1 MGLKVVYMKYLS
13 KEKMKTSKKIGNTVI
28 EVKPSHPKKNSYYY
42 MYSANQVNSYNGNL
56 KVKISG
62 DGGLC
67 LRGRFNN
74 VRWKIAIYNNSGISD
89 RMPDRAKRKNLE
101 RLYDIAQLGDNWD
114 GYGNGSISEKVV
126 LTAEKL
132 IRTVPRQPEIYP
144 TGRNSIQ
151 LQYELPDT
159 SYLEFEIFEEKIVC
173 MEVPERIYSRA
184 SFQILEETDTVK
196 IGQIVEGFY
205 AKGNTKERIS
215 VQGSETV
222 KAGLAGK

>member
-1 MGLKVVYMKYLS
+1 
-13 KEKMKTSKKIGNTVI
+13 
-28 EVKPSHPKKNSYYY
+28 
-42 MYSANQVNSYNGNL
+42 
-56 KVKISG
+56 
-62 DGGLC
+62 
-67 LRGRFNN
+67 
-74 VRWKIAIYNNSGISD
+74 
-89 RMPDRAKRKNLE
+89 MPDRAKRKNLE